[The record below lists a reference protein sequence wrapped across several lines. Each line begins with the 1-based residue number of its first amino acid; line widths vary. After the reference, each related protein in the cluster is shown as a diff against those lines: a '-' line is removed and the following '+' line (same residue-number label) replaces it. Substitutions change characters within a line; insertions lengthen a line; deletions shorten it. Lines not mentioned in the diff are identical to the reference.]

1 MNNIQIKIQKFFPD
15 VKLPEKKTPGAA
27 AMDIAAYCPKANIII
42 EVWQTV
48 LIPTGFCL
56 EIPEGYFVEIRPRSG
71 LSSKENILIPN
82 SPGTVDSDYRG
93 QVFVPLL
100 NLSKAPFTV
109 TNGLRIAQTVYGKIG
124 IKVWICKGEIYGKRD
139 LSPNVGQK
147 TNEMQRPKSG
157 TGGGGDRDRERGGGR
172 RSGGGGGRGKDR
184 ERPEKS

>member
-1 MNNIQIKIQKFFPD
+1 MNNTQIKVQKFFPD

-27 AMDIAAYCPKANIII
+27 AMDISAYCPKANIII
-42 EVWQTV
+42 EVGQTV

-109 TNGLRIAQTVYGKIG
+109 TNGLRIAQMLVCRSIEMEWDLVEEISLDTTRGIGGFGSTGK
-124 IKVWICKGEIYGKRD
+124 V
-139 LSPNVGQK
+139 
-147 TNEMQRPKSG
+147 
-157 TGGGGDRDRERGGGR
+157 
-172 RSGGGGGRGKDR
+172 
-184 ERPEKS
+184 

>member
-1 MNNIQIKIQKFFPD
+1 MQIKIQKFFPD

-42 EVWQTV
+42 EVGQTV

-100 NLSKAPFTV
+100 NLSKSPFTI
-109 TNGLRIAQTVYGKIG
+109 TNGLRIAQMLVCRSLELEWNL
-124 IKVWICKGEIYGKRD
+124 VEEISLDTKR
-139 LSPNVGQK
+139 
-147 TNEMQRPKSG
+147 G
-157 TGGGGDRDRERGGGR
+157 TGGFGSTGKGD
-172 RSGGGGGRGKDR
+172 
-184 ERPEKS
+184 

>member
-27 AMDIAAYCPKANIII
+27 AMDIAAYCPKVNINI
-42 EVWQTV
+42 EVGQTV

-71 LSSKENILIPN
+71 LSAKENILIPN

-109 TNGLRIAQTVYGKIG
+109 TNGLRIAQMLVCRSIEMEWNL
-124 IKVWICKGEIYGKRD
+124 VEEISLDTTR
-139 LSPNVGQK
+139 
-147 TNEMQRPKSG
+147 G
-157 TGGGGDRDRERGGGR
+157 TGGFG
-172 RSGGGGGRGKDR
+172 STGKN
-184 ERPEKS
+184 